1 MPAHKRCDL
10 NLITVCTIGFFPLC
24 VQCKHVYV
32 SRFGNKILLNL
43 ISKWMGARKFR
54 IDTTVFLPDGFLSL
68 PLYLTSRK
76 VWLFV
81 HCFKWNEIAHIKPF
95 IYRFFTFLSR
105 LLIFQWWKCDHEMLH
120 LPMMFANGI
129 NSIIL
134 LKTIGNI
141 LRINKMSSM
150 YWWILEHV

>member
-54 IDTTVFLPDGFLSL
+54 IDATAFFAGWISIVTALSHFTKSL
-68 PLYLTSRK
+68 IVRT
-76 VWLFV
+76 LFQM
-81 HCFKWNEIAHIKPF
+81 KWNCTH
-95 IYRFFTFLSR
+95 
-105 LLIFQWWKCDHEMLH
+105 
-120 LPMMFANGI
+120 
-129 NSIIL
+129 
-134 LKTIGNI
+134 KTIYLSI
-141 LRINKMSSM
+141 FHFFVQASDFSMVKMRSWDATFTDDVCQRNQFN
-150 YWWILEHV
+150 YFIKDDW